1 MLFDPIA
8 YINEP
13 RWLESRL
20 GLERIAELLD
30 RLDRPQDRLRFV
42 HVAGTNGKGSTCA
55 YLASILQAAGLR
67 TGLFTSPYLITF
79 EERIRVDGANISA
92 DGLTEAT
99 LLVKEQAEAMADH
112 PTEFEL
118 MCAVALV
125 HFARSGCD
133 IVVLEVGLGGRL
145 DSTNVIDAPEVAV
158 VARIGLDHTKLL
170 GTTLAAIAAEKAG
183 IVKPGSAVVSWPQ
196 EPAAMAVIEA
206 AAAAA
211 GDSLAV
217 PDLARLDAG
226 PVDWGGLGAPMR
238 PFSYGRFADLRT
250 RLLGSYQPANAALAI
265 EAAEAL
271 RARGWAVADDAVRR
285 GVAETVWP
293 GRFEIVRAPAGEPT
307 VVVDGGHNP
316 QGARALADSLA
327 DVFPGCKPVFVVGVL
342 EDKDYPSMLETVLP
356 LGAAFVCVA
365 PDNPRALPADKLA
378 RAIRWTGQ
386 DLLGCSACTRP
397 YVARDMPDALAR
409 ACELAGPDGLVCA
422 FGSLYSVGSVKA
434 ALGTPA

>member
-1 MLFDPIA
+1 
-8 YINEP
+8 
-13 RWLESRL
+13 
-20 GLERIAELLD
+20 
-30 RLDRPQDRLRFV
+30 
-42 HVAGTNGKGSTCA
+42 
-55 YLASILQAAGLR
+55 
-67 TGLFTSPYLITF
+67 
-79 EERIRVDGANISA
+79 
-92 DGLTEAT
+92 
-99 LLVKEQAEAMADH
+99 
-112 PTEFEL
+112 
-118 MCAVALV
+118 
-125 HFARSGCD
+125 
-133 IVVLEVGLGGRL
+133 
-145 DSTNVIDAPEVAV
+145 
-158 VARIGLDHTKLL
+158 
-170 GTTLAAIAAEKAG
+170 
-183 IVKPGSAVVSWPQ
+183 
-196 EPAAMAVIEA
+196 
-206 AAAAA
+206 
-211 GDSLAV
+211 
-217 PDLARLDAG
+217 
-226 PVDWGGLGAPMR
+226 MR

-293 GRFEIVRAPAGEPT
+293 GRFEIVRAAAGEPT

-409 ACELAGPDGLVCA
+409 ARELAGPDGLVCA